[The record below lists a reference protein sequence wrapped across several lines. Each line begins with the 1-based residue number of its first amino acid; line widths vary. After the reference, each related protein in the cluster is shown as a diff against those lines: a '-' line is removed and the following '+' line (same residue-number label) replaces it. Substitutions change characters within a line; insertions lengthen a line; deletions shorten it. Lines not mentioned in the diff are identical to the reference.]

1 VKYLIKL
8 IRFTY
13 TPQITYSQYP
23 LTKRVNL
30 SLILIGA
37 IMTTLSRNYSDCI
50 ESGSIGTQVGLYQ
63 QIRRWFKII
72 VLKLKVSRERQ
83 QLLEMSDAMLAD
95 LGITQANAE
104 AQRNDLPVERLNALG
119 KGTC

>member
-1 VKYLIKL
+1 
-8 IRFTY
+8 
-13 TPQITYSQYP
+13 
-23 LTKRVNL
+23 
-30 SLILIGA
+30 
-37 IMTTLSRNYSDCI
+37 MTTLSRNYSDCI

-95 LGITQANAE
+95 LGITQAQANAE